1 MRDLCGSVLGD
12 EHMFEDF
19 GIWNSLGI
27 SGRGSAH

>member
-1 MRDLCGSVLGD
+1 MRDLCGSVLGG
-12 EHMFEDF
+12 EYVFEGF